1 MRSFN
6 TNSAQVTSRALAAII
21 TVAAFA
27 FTAPASQ
34 AQLAT
39 GIPDDLE
46 GVGITEHVGAK
57 LPLDASFRD
66 EDGKVVTLGDYFTG
80 EKPAI
85 LTLVYFDCPMLCS
98 LVINGTVDALKSLKY
113 VPGSEFEIITVSFDP
128 TETPTL
134 AKLKKQ
140 SYITEYGR
148 PEAASGW
155 HFLTGD
161 ETNIK
166 RVTETVG
173 FGYKWNEKMLQ
184 YAHSAAIFVITPD
197 GTISQYLY
205 GIAYEPQ
212 TLRMSLL
219 AASQGKLGT
228 PLEKI
233 LMYCFHFDSS
243 EGKYTPSALGI
254 MRLGGGVM
262 LFIVAGVMSGM
273 LLRIRR
279 VGIDEAGELND
290 GAGASDLPDE
300 GMKG

>member
-6 TNSAQVTSRALAAII
+6 IICALIARRTLAA
-21 TVAAFA
+21 TVAIAAFA

-66 EDGKVVTLGDYFTG
+66 EDGKMVTLGDYFTE

-98 LVINGTVDALKSLKY
+98 LVINGTVDAIKTLKY
-113 VPGSEFEIITVSFDP
+113 TPGSEFEIITLSFDP

-140 SYITEYGR
+140 SYIKEYGR
-148 PEAASGW
+148 PEAAAGW

-173 FGYKWNEKMLQ
+173 FGYKWNEKMQQ
-184 YAHSAAIFVITPD
+184 YAHSAAIMIITPD
-197 GTISQYLY
+197 GTVSQYLY

-212 TLRMSLL
+212 TLRLSLL

-254 MRLGGGVM
+254 MRLGGSVM

-273 LLRIRR
+273 LLRKRDKGSQDK
-279 VGIDEAGELND
+279 VEQGDDAGGTDADE
-290 GAGASDLPDE
+290 E
-300 GMKG
+300 GMRG